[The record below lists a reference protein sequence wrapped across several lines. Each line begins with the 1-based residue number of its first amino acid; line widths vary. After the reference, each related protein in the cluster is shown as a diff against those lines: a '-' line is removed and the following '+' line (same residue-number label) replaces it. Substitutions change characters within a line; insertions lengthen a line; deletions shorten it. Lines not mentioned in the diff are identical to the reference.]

1 MKILKP
7 ILISGLTIV
16 ILAWA
21 LPTVSYLNWTS
32 LILAS
37 IVLTLLQKIAKPVL
51 KLLFLPIN
59 IVTLGLFS
67 LVINVA
73 LLWLAT
79 YLVPG
84 FQIQPMT
91 IFGLELNFFFSLLL
105 VSFLIS
111 LLQSAIGWFL

>member
-1 MKILKP
+1 MGLLKP
-7 ILISGLTIV
+7 IISTIV
-16 ILAWA
+16 TIFILAWL
-21 LPTVSYLNWTS
+21 LPTVSYLNWTT
-32 LILAS
+32 LILAGV
-37 IVLTLLQKIAKPVL
+37 VLTLLQKIVRPIL

-67 LVINVA
+67 VVLNVF

-91 IFGLELNFFFSLLL
+91 LLGVQLGSFFSLLVVSIFLGFLQGIVGL
-105 VSFLIS
+105 VL
-111 LLQSAIGWFL
+111 